1 MAVGTYVVLLAVA
14 TNFYILREVN
24 FNYNT
29 LSVIQRELQICIS
42 RLTKK
47 AEFNKIKI
55 HCFPS

>member
-14 TNFYILREVN
+14 TNFYILGEVN
-24 FNYNT
+24 LNYNI
-29 LSVIQRELQICIS
+29 LSVIQRKLQICIS

-47 AEFNKIKI
+47 DEFNKIKI

>member
-24 FNYNT
+24 LNYNT

-42 RLTKK
+42 RLTQKD
-47 AEFNKIKI
+47 EFNKIKI